1 MKKITQQV
9 MAGALTVYLVFN
21 LLAPINAIAAGPA
34 TVNLLSSG
42 NFSLLS
48 KTGITNTGS
57 HTSAITGNIGSSPI
71 TAAAI
76 NNVFCSEISGT
87 IYGVDAA
94 YVGSGNQTCFA
105 GNPPLSNK
113 TLIDNAVLDMGTAYA
128 DAAGRP
134 ALAPDTNLFA
144 GNLGG
149 QTLAPGLYKWTTD
162 VIIPT
167 NVTFSGSA
175 NDIWI
180 LQIAGN
186 LNIASGGSVPAGIK
200 VLLAGGAQASNIFW
214 QVGGGT
220 GATLGTYSTFN
231 GNILSATQVVMQTGA
246 ILNGRALAQTLI
258 TLDAN
263 SISASS
269 VAVPVAPPTDVTP
282 LVTPPVVVT
291 PPIVV
296 TPPAVTPAV
305 VVTPAIT
312 PLPTT
317 PIIQPKTVT
326 KAPLAKIT
334 PPATDT
340 STLVVPGLPNTG
352 TPPQVMTPWKTL
364 FSMGLISLAGL
375 FFLARKMIAVAKI

>member
-21 LLAPINAIAAGPA
+21 LLAPINAMAAGPS

-57 HTSAITGNIGSSPI
+57 HASAITGNIGSSPI

-134 ALAPDTNLFA
+134 ALTPDTNLFA

-167 NVTFSGSA
+167 NVTFSGNA

-263 SISASS
+263 NISASS

-317 PIIQPKTVT
+317 PIIQPTTVT